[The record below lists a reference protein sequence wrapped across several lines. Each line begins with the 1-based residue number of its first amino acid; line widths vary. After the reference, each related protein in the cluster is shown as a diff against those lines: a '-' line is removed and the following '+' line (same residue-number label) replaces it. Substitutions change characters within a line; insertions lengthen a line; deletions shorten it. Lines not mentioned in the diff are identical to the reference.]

1 MSRNTNKTTD
11 DNIKIG
17 PSLLPPERSKT
28 EIEIYTHYMKR
39 FVKLIFIQG
48 PIVAWSIYLVSVFL
62 LSSDKTKELIESKLQ
77 FVKDY
82 ELQYL
87 YYVVFFIYVVRLQL
101 MANVNGAR
109 APTRLDRPD
118 QHIYQ
123 VIGSNDLVLMAND
136 GVNGRF
142 NRAQRAINNM
152 DEGLSLFLVNALLVA
167 PIFGKVVFFLFIPL
181 YGYGRISFGRDY
193 KDSLRGRQRGFMLS
207 MYAEHGMAAFVA
219 LIAIKVT
226 ML

>member
-1 MSRNTNKTTD
+1 MSGSTNKKTD
-11 DNIKIG
+11 EVVAG
-17 PSLLPPERSKT
+17 PSLLP
-28 EIEIYTHYMKR
+28 IEKAKSESEVQNKYMKT
-39 FVKLIFIQG
+39 FAKLVFFQG
-48 PIVAWSIYLVSVFL
+48 PIIAWSIYYISEFFF
-62 LSSDKTKELIESKLQ
+62 SSDKTKQLIESKLQ
-77 FVKDY
+77 LLHQY

-87 YYVVFFIYVVRLQL
+87 YYVVFLIYLLRMPLV
-101 MANVNGAR
+101 ASVNGAR

-123 VIGSNDLVLMAND
+123 VVGSNDLVLMAND

-152 DEGLSLFLVNALLVA
+152 DESLPIFLVNALLVA
-167 PIFGKVVFFLFIPL
+167 PIFGKIVCFFFIPM

-193 KDSLRGRQRGFMLS
+193 KDSLNGRLKGFLFS
-207 MYAEHGMAAFVA
+207 MIAEHGMASFVA